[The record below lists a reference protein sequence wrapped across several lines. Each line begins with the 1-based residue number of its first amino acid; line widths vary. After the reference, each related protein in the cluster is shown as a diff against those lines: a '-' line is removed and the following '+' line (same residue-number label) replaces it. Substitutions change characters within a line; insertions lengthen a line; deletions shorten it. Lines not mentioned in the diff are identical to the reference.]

1 MSDSHPLPSLAQLL
15 SSEAE
20 LLHSAKRPYIEK
32 RVVKYGDQGY
42 VLYRV
47 PEKGRM
53 LRFERTIKEAAAAGV
68 SLQEVL
74 HGGCVSDA
82 SGHWLIMRFV
92 PGSPLR
98 QHRPSAHSFAPLGIA
113 LGRLHKQEAS
123 AAEPILCKRSEPIP
137 YGAFLA
143 RHPLTREERQWAAQS
158 AERMYRV
165 NRFQLAHGDL
175 HAKNIMVDGSHHVA
189 LIDYE
194 LFSFE
199 PAGLELAMVLLRG
212 YCRNPRNRQTLLN
225 GYFSV
230 ALAEVE
236 ALWRDCAA
244 DFLFAAALRLAAQ
257 RRLRKTILQR
267 RNFASAMRSFLE
279 RKGWDSA
286 DPALEK
292 NRKLQEQ
299 AGLHM
304 ARYEEMAIR
313 ILRHAC
319 RHPDASDLDILSVV
333 HGN

>member
-20 LLHSAKRPYIEK
+20 LLHKTRRPYIEK
-32 RVVKYGDQGY
+32 KVVQFEGQGY

-47 PEKGRM
+47 PSKHRM
-53 LRFERTIKEAAAAGV
+53 LRFERVLKEAAAAGV
-68 SLQEVL
+68 GLQELL
-74 HGGCVSDA
+74 HGGRVSADKDY
-82 SGHWLIMRFV
+82 WLIMRFV
-92 PGSPLR
+92 PGNPLAQR
-98 QHRPSAHSFAPLGIA
+98 RPSPHSFVS
-113 LGRLHKQEAS
+113 LGRALAKLHSQEAT
-123 AAEPILCKRSEPIP
+123 AAEPVLYKRSEDIP
-137 YGAFLA
+137 FRDFLS
-143 RHPLTREERQWAAQS
+143 RHDLVSEERRWVALS
-158 AERMYRV
+158 AERMYRI

-175 HAKNIMVDGSHHVA
+175 HAKNIMVNEAHQVA

-194 LFSFE
+194 LFAFE
-199 PAGLELAMVLLRG
+199 PAGLELAMVLLRS
-212 YCRNPRNRQTLLN
+212 YCRHPRNRQRLLKS
-225 GYFSV
+225 YFSV
-230 ALAEVE
+230 ASSEVT
-236 ALWRDCAA
+236 ALWRDFAS
-244 DFLFAAALRLAAQ
+244 DLLFAAALRLGAQ

-279 RKGWDSA
+279 RKGWGSA